1 MTRTVATWI
10 MANILLLRDEFG
22 RVDCDTTFDWILIH
36 RFPLPAGRFNKATTA
51 VFLRLPGEY
60 LNNPDGFEFYIDK
73 DIKAVDGRPMDHIFA
88 DCGYNDL
95 FRKGYAKCSFH
106 IQTFRADPVTG
117 EGMDLMDV
125 MRSLF
130 YFFANEGGC

>member
-22 RVDCDTTFDWILIH
+22 RVDWDDELEWILIH
-36 RFPLPAGRFNKATTA
+36 RFPLPERRFNKATTA
-51 VFLRLPGEY
+51 VLLRLPGEY
-60 LNNPDGFEFYIDK
+60 INNPDGFDFYIDQ
-73 DIKAVDGRPMDHIFA
+73 DIRAVDGRQVNHIFA

-95 FRKGYAKCSFH
+95 YEEGYAKCSFH
-106 IQTFRADPVTG
+106 IKTFKADPVTG

-125 MRSLF
+125 MKSLF
-130 YFFANEGGC
+130 YFFANEEGC